1 MTYYIVGMILIFVL
15 FTVISLF
22 IVKKETKNNT
32 HHIDLEHV
40 NQNSF
45 QNYAKFYGEIYPR
58 DEKFD
63 QKLNTIYSLIV
74 DSGVR
79 DIKTISDSTSCALP
93 ECVLKIKYLKNK
105 RLIGDLY
112 IDTVNM
118 KLIPCSEEDQVLL
131 EKYKPFIYGSHSQVS
146 YMASVLPNPQAIPLK
161 EFQEE
166 ILREIKSLDQKGLL
180 NGIKI
185 DDIDG
190 EIIYYTIEK
199 RKVFSDYETVHCP
212 NCGALNDVD
221 VTSKVRCSYCQTI
234 IKGKDLDTNNLD
246 KFVEK

>member
-1 MTYYIVGMILIFVL
+1 MTYYIVGMVLIFVV
-15 FTVISLF
+15 FTTISF
-22 IVKKETKNNT
+22 FTMRKSVKNYT
-32 HHIDLEHV
+32 HTIDTEHV

-45 QNYAKFYGEIYPR
+45 QKYAKFYGEIYPS

-74 DSGVR
+74 DHGCR
-79 DIKTISDSTSCALP
+79 DIKQIADSTSCGLP
-93 ECVLKIKYLKNK
+93 ECVIKIRYLKNK

-112 IDTVNM
+112 VDTVNM
-118 KLIPCSEEDQVLL
+118 RLLPCSEEDQLLL
-131 EKYKPFIYGSHSQVS
+131 EKYKPFIYGNHSQVQD
-146 YMASVLPNPQAIPLK
+146 MANVLPNKKQLPFKDFQK
-161 EFQEE
+161 EILEE
-166 ILREIKSLDQKGLL
+166 IKMLDKKGLL

-185 DDIDG
+185 NDIDG

-221 VTSKVRCSYCQTI
+221 VDSKVRCSYCQTI
-234 IKGKDLDTNNLD
+234 IKGRD
-246 KFVEK
+246 FHE